1 MTLTLILLSINSDD
15 EGRSIVMEA
24 EEQGSLYLFV
34 NIYAPNKTQDQCRF
48 FDKLNNNIEDCV
60 RKVYTEGVLITDPKK
75 ILQEIHNLYSNL
87 CKRDPLSSSEDI
99 LNSFL
104 NNPKILKISDN
115 YIRICDGKLTV
126 DECYKSLQLFEGN
139 KSPGNDGLTVEFYRA
154 FWHVLGRVMVDSL
167 NCSYDYGE
175 LSNSQL
181 KRSYY
186 YFN

>member
-1 MTLTLILLSINSDD
+1 M
-15 EGRSIVMEA
+15 
-24 EEQGSLYLFV
+24 
-34 NIYAPNKTQDQCRF
+34 
-48 FDKLNNNIEDCV
+48 
-60 RKVYTEGVLITDPKK
+60 RKVFNTEGVLITDPKK
-75 ILQEIHNLYSNL
+75 ILQEIHNSYSNL

-104 NNPKILKISDN
+104 NNPKILKLSDN

-126 DECYKSLQLFEGN
+126 DECYKSLQLVEGN
-139 KSPGNDGLTVEFYRA
+139 KSPGNDGLTVEFYRG